1 MEIQLIYP
9 VSRLL
14 NNPRVFYA
22 IANYLEG
29 PDVDT
34 LKDAFYELLEY
45 EFNNYDDPT
54 ECEFEAEEVC
64 FKSEEEGKTISVIL
78 DSGIA
83 TVLQAVEGE
92 TYSRISNS
100 NEMAAATAIYQRL
113 VKAIEE
119 TDPAFEGDIALCSP
133 PTPANSYLRSTDGD
147 RFEGSFH
154 LLSNPEKL
162 YAFNI
167 EVIDV
172 DTDQLRAH
180 IKPM

>member
-1 MEIQLIYP
+1 MEIQIIYP
-9 VSRLL
+9 VDRLL
-14 NNPRVFYA
+14 SNPRVFYA

-29 PDVDT
+29 PDVET
-34 LKDAFYELLEY
+34 LKEAFYELLEY
-45 EFNNYDDPT
+45 DFHSYDDPA
-54 ECEFEAEEVC
+54 ECEFNADEIC
-64 FKSEEEGKTISVIL
+64 FKSEDEGKSVSIIL
-78 DSGIA
+78 DNGMA

-92 TYSRISNS
+92 TYSRITNS

-119 TDPAFEGDIALCSP
+119 TNPEFEGDVALCSP
-133 PTPANSYLRSTDGD
+133 PTPANSYLRSSDGD

-154 LLSNPEKL
+154 LLSDPDKL

-167 EVIDV
+167 EVINV
-172 DTDQLRAH
+172 DSDELRAH